1 MVFQGGE
8 KHHERQKRAG
18 RLDGAIDGVYS
29 RELRLKKWWFAVGE
43 KRRKILVVD
52 DEESMRELLRLHLGN
67 GGYDVITAE
76 DAVAGGHL
84 LLKEKPDL
92 MIVDVEMPFMTG
104 YEFVAAVKAD
114 PTTRHTPIVFLT
126 TDPGV
131 AEQARKLKAHGY
143 LTKPVLASRLLD
155 TVAVLLGPD

>member
-1 MVFQGGE
+1 MASTMVFRGRR

-18 RLDGAIDGVYS
+18 RLDGAIGGVYS
-29 RELRLKKWWFAVGE
+29 RELGLKKSGGARVGE

-114 PTTRHTPIVFLT
+114 PATRDTPIVFLT
-126 TDPGV
+126 TDP
-131 AEQARKLKAHGY
+131 
-143 LTKPVLASRLLD
+143 
-155 TVAVLLGPD
+155 

>member
-1 MVFQGGE
+1 M
-8 KHHERQKRAG
+8 
-18 RLDGAIDGVYS
+18 
-29 RELRLKKWWFAVGE
+29 GE
-43 KRRKILVVD
+43 KRQKILIVD

-67 GGYDVITAE
+67 AGYDVITAE

-84 LLKEKPDL
+84 LLEQKPDL

-114 PTTRHTPIVFLT
+114 PLTRDTPIVFLT

-131 AEQARKLKAHGY
+131 AEQARKLKVHGF
-143 LTKPVLASRLLD
+143 LHKPVLASRLLE
-155 TVAVLLGPD
+155 TIAVVLGPN